1 MAKAPSRVVSKTPR
15 ALKTG
20 LPFQVQLLKKYVH
33 LTKKEK
39 KKMICLRIQCRK
51 SLPHLQYATHLQ
63 ICSMKWSQQDTALY
77 AAQDVIYPLAKA
89 HIK

>member
-1 MAKAPSRVVSKTPR
+1 MAKAPSRVVSKTPS

-33 LTKKEK
+33 LTKKERK
-39 KKMICLRIQCRK
+39 NDLLMNSTQEVLPYLR
-51 SLPHLQYATHLQ
+51 YATHLQ
-63 ICSMKWSQQDTALY
+63 ICSMKWSQQDNALY

-89 HIK
+89 HMK